1 MICSCS
7 VTDCVC
13 EVLAAGLVCGESRS
27 WKLYHR
33 RPRCQCIGNTT
44 VVQYRVLYVVAA
56 WKQEGP
62 GFDSD
67 LGVSFVKLHV
77 LPIWVLLTYAGR
89 PQSKNMRGG

>member
-1 MICSCS
+1 M
-7 VTDCVC
+7 
-13 EVLAAGLVCGESRS
+13 
-27 WKLYHR
+27 
-33 RPRCQCIGNTT
+33 GNTT
-44 VVQYRVLYVVAA
+44 VVQHRVLYVIAA
-56 WKQEGP
+56 WKHEGP

>member
-1 MICSCS
+1 M
-7 VTDCVC
+7 
-13 EVLAAGLVCGESRS
+13 
-27 WKLYHR
+27 
-33 RPRCQCIGNTT
+33 
-44 VVQYRVLYVVAA
+44 VAA
-56 WKQEGP
+56 WKHEGP